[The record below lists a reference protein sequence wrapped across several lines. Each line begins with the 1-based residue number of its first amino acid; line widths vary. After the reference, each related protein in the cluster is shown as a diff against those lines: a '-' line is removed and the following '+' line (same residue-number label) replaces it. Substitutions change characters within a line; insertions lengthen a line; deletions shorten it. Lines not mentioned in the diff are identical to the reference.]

1 MALSKKTSL
10 SIAAGIV
17 VLGVVAYFLWMRPDA
32 EESVTVSGT
41 GPSSQAQAT
50 FLTLAAQLEPIS
62 FDASAL
68 SDPRF
73 TSLVDI
79 KTVIVPEAEGRTD
92 PFSALPGVPV
102 TD

>member
-1 MALSKKTSL
+1 MALSKNTTI

-17 VLGVVAYFLWMRPDA
+17 VLGIVAYFLWMRPDTQ
-32 EESVTVSGT
+32 ESVTVSGL

-62 FDASAL
+62 FDPRVL

-73 TSLVDI
+73 TALVDI
-79 KTVIVPEAEGRTD
+79 RTLIEPEAEGRVD
-92 PFSALPGVPV
+92 PFAPLPGVV
-102 TD
+102 LTD